1 MPGCVVTV
9 DSFGEE
15 IQLHYLGL
23 FYRKIHIKEGKM
35 EEKKDVIYI
44 SSKEALIKIFV
55 LVLTIGISI
64 MASLFD
70 YKSCYVTILVQACNN
85 MYDFYQFTDNK
96 KYVTMVKRESIAV
109 IFFAIVAII
118 ASIVALLDFINV
130 MHFIWMK
137 MLVIAFVTIP
147 LVVVYNDYRITV
159 IKENQLEG

>member
-70 YKSCYVTILVQACNN
+70 YKSCYVT
-85 MYDFYQFTDNK
+85 
-96 KYVTMVKRESIAV
+96 MVKRESIAV

-147 LVVVYNDYRITV
+147 LVVVYNDYRINV

>member
-1 MPGCVVTV
+1 M
-9 DSFGEE
+9 
-15 IQLHYLGL
+15 
-23 FYRKIHIKEGKM
+23 M
-35 EEKKDVIYI
+35 EEKKDVIYV

-96 KYVTMVKRESIAV
+96 KYVTIVKRESITV

-118 ASIVALLDFINV
+118 ASIVALMDLNNI
-130 MHFIWMK
+130 MHSIWMK
-137 MLVIAFVTIP
+137 LIIIAFVTLP
-147 LVVVYNDYRITV
+147 LGVVYNDYRIN
-159 IKENQLEG
+159 IMKENQTEG